1 MFRFRS
7 NGMVVRCLLSW
18 IESFLY
24 WFAHRKSSADTRC
37 RSTTCSDLPFC
48 SLAARTVREPASR
61 LSRLRSV
68 TPRAP
73 RAVCRINDP
82 L

>member
-24 WFAHRKSSADTRC
+24 WFAYRKSSADTRC
-37 RSTTCSDLPFC
+37 RSTTCS
-48 SLAARTVREPASR
+48 
-61 LSRLRSV
+61 
-68 TPRAP
+68 
-73 RAVCRINDP
+73 
-82 L
+82 